1 MESLDAYRAQ
11 ARYNSWFNR
20 RLYDASASL
29 TDEERRRELGAFF
42 GSVHRTL
49 NHLILADHI
58 WLHRF
63 DPDLEEAIPRDAVG
77 QPIQYAG
84 LDSVIYDDFDL
95 LHTRR
100 SQLDATIERWIGS
113 LTAPDLDRVFTYRT
127 TKGVEV
133 RHPLWWAITH
143 LFNHQ
148 THHRGQVTTLLFQ
161 LGRDPGVTDLLAMLR
176 TEQAETTG

>member
-1 MESLDAYRAQ
+1 MESLEIYGAQ
-11 ARYNSWFNR
+11 ARYNTWFNV
-20 RLYDASASL
+20 RLYDVSASL

-42 GSVHRTL
+42 GSIHRTL

-58 WLHRF
+58 WLLRLA
-63 DPDLEEAIPRDAVG
+63 PGLAAAVPRDASG
-77 QPIQYAG
+77 REFLPGG
-84 LDSVIYDDFDL
+84 LDSVMYDDFDL
-95 LHTRR
+95 LRARR
-100 SQLDATIERWIGS
+100 TDLDATIQGWIESLAPVDLEREV
-113 LTAPDLDRVFTYRT
+113 AYRT
-127 TKGVEV
+127 TKGVAV

-176 TEQAETTG
+176 EEQAAA